1 MQYKIREIIPSGAI
15 VDFADG
21 SWAEVPMLKSDSM
34 ADFEVRLSEY
44 ALHEADENPAWALN
58 AKGLEGEVQIK
69 KQTASNTGLNTLN
82 LPTSDPAVAGTLWRD
97 GTDLKVSI
105 G

>member
-1 MQYKIREIIPSGAI
+1 MHYKIREIIPSGAI

-21 SWAEVPMLKSDSM
+21 SWAEVPMLNTDSR

-44 ALHEADENPAWALN
+44 ASHETEENPTWAIN
-58 AKGLEGEVQIK
+58 AKGLEGDITPK
-69 KQTASNTGLNTLN
+69 KQADSNVGLNTLD
-82 LPTSDPAVAGTLWRD
+82 LPTSDPKVAGKLWRD